1 MNASSD
7 QRGTGSE
14 DGRSRKASLPGTL
27 GERRTPKVLSTA
39 LGIALL
45 AGSAAPL
52 GAAAAPNAA
61 SSTAPS
67 PSPSSASSNVSSPSP
82 SSASSAAAASP
93 VLSEWSTEAV
103 KAFYDPALDW
113 NLPEIADEPAE
124 ATGAPESSGAPGSS
138 GSSAV
143 SGGGGATVV
152 HSGFGWDDLMLY
164 HLIFNRGGSYSSAA
178 WGASHPAYNAAT
190 GAAYTRPSYDAN
202 RFQNRPTAG
211 STVRPKTSSDSGSIT
226 RRSTSASKGSIGGN
240 SSGFSSSGSSS
251 SHSSGGIGGFGG

>member
-1 MNASSD
+1 MNSSSD
-7 QRGTGSE
+7 QSGTGSG
-14 DGRSRKASLPGTL
+14 DGRSRAASLPGAL
-27 GERRTPKVLSTA
+27 GERKTPKVLSTA

-61 SSTAPS
+61 ASTAPS
-67 PSPSSASSNVSSPSP
+67 PSPSSASSV
-82 SSASSAAAASP
+82 AAVSP

-113 NLPEIADEPAE
+113 NLPEFADDPAE
-124 ATGAPESSGAPGSS
+124 ASGTPESTGG
-138 GSSAV
+138 SAV

-178 WGASHPAYNAAT
+178 WGASHPAYSAAT

-240 SSGFSSSGSSS
+240 SSGFSSSGGSSS